1 MEKNLFKVGLFVAE
15 TELNSVTEN
24 WISVKVAVF
33 GAHLC
38 LIHEVLGCR
47 VYRGIQDHLMVNNFI
62 EGWWTWSYIKSEVTA
77 AQRLDCQVASDLV
90 YSEFKVW
97 NQCVMQSLEP
107 FCDQSRGLNAGS
119 CIKKLETIRRGLNV
133 LKKYGLVPVPKI
145 EKKDAQVRLS
155 GSGTTL
161 FWMSVGLLWIL
172 VCLSNFET
180 L

>member
-15 TELNSVTEN
+15 TELYSVTEN

-47 VYRGIQDHLMVNNFI
+47 VYRGIQDHLVVNNFI
-62 EGWWTWSYIKSEVTA
+62 EGWWTWSHIKSEVTA

-107 FCDQSRGLNAGS
+107 YCDQLLWFWTMNYVA
-119 CIKKLETIRRGLNV
+119 KLESIVHRISFIKR
-133 LKKYGLVPVPKI
+133 
-145 EKKDAQVRLS
+145 
-155 GSGTTL
+155 
-161 FWMSVGLLWIL
+161 VGLRSTQKW
-172 VCLSNFET
+172 E
-180 L
+180 